1 MEFKYSRHK
10 GKMSLRFST
19 RRNSSQANRRN
30 MTNKLSMFNVTLS
43 GAIQRETATATT
55 FDRTES
61 VEKRL
66 VEKLYVIRIRSA
78 SLFSVA
84 RHFCLF
90 LRLRLQ

>member
-1 MEFKYSRHK
+1 
-10 GKMSLRFST
+10 
-19 RRNSSQANRRN
+19 
-30 MTNKLSMFNVTLS
+30 MTHKLSMFNVTLS

-90 LRLRLQ
+90 IWLRLQWQTCAWHEIIRTAYDSRN